1 MNAIKPWK
9 IYISAIKNGDI
20 VLLKLNFARD
30 ANFMG
35 FAIGNVE
42 KTRNLAAILIACVKF
57 DGAFALTKFGPWKKF
72 QTQFDGR
79 GI

>member
-1 MNAIKPWK
+1 VNAVEPWK
-9 IYISAIKNGDI
+9 IYKSTIKNGDV
-20 VLLKLNFARD
+20 VLLKLEFARN

-35 FAIGNVE
+35 FAIGDVE
-42 KTRNLAAILIACVKF
+42 KTRNLAAILIAGVKF
-57 DGAFALTKFGPWKKF
+57 DGAFALTKFGSGKKF